1 MTALGVDF
9 LTSISSVAS
18 ALSNVGP
25 GIENVGPSHSYSSLP
40 EAAKWLLS
48 LLMLMGRLELFTVAV
63 LFTPHFWK
71 RN

>member
-9 LTSISSVAS
+9 LTSMSSVAS

-25 GIENVGPSHSYSSLP
+25 GIENVGPSNSYSSLP
-40 EAAKWLLS
+40 ELSKWLLA